1 MEYNGLNRMNPLDI
15 FRRTPRSNCG
25 NCGHPTCL
33 AFAAAVAKTGEDP
46 RRCPEIDMTGLVIPK
61 TAPGERPDPA
71 REHDLALIEHLK
83 SKVALLDFSAIAT
96 TLGASWSQG
105 RPDSLFFSYLNREAE
120 VSKEGV
126 LIQRRPPVDPRDQ
139 ILLYNYVHA
148 GGGRV
153 PDHTWIGLESLPN
166 TISKVKT
173 LATYGEEPLARLFTG
188 RLPMMAA
195 MMQQAGG
202 VPVADVPAT
211 AGFIV
216 PVLPMVPLFVPFWD
230 EEPEEGF
237 SARVKILFDR
247 YVLDFLD
254 LESLVFSAERLAER
268 VIELAGNPD

>member
-1 MEYNGLNRMNPLDI
+1 MAKRLELMNPLDI

-25 NCGHPTCL
+25 RCGHPTCL

-46 RRCPEIDMTGLVIPK
+46 RRCPEMDMVGIAVTREAPTGRLD
-61 TAPGERPDPA
+61 PG
-71 REHDLALIEHLK
+71 REHDLGLIEHLK
-83 SKVALLDFSAIAT
+83 SKVALLDFAAIAGL
-96 TLGASWSQG
+96 LGARWNQS
-105 RPDSLFFSYLNREAE
+105 RPDSLFFSYLNRETE

-126 LIQRRPPVDPRDQ
+126 LLEGRPPADLRDQ

-153 PDHTWIGLESLPN
+153 PDYTWIGLESLPN

-173 LATYGEEPLARLFTG
+173 LATYGEEPLAHLFTG
-188 RLPMMAA
+188 RLTAIEPLIHK
-195 MMQQAGG
+195 AGG
-202 VPVADVPAT
+202 VPVPEVSAT

-216 PVLPMVPLFVPFWD
+216 PVLPVVPLFLLFWD

-237 SARVKILFDR
+237 NARVKILFDR

-254 LESLVFSAERLAER
+254 LESLVFTAERLAER
-268 VIELAGNPD
+268 LIELAGTTE

>member
-1 MEYNGLNRMNPLDI
+1 MNPLDI
-15 FRRTPRSNCG
+15 FRLTPRSNCG
-25 NCGHPTCL
+25 RCGHPTCL

-46 RRCPEIDMTGLVIPK
+46 HRCPEIDLTGLAVPM
-61 TAPGERPDPA
+61 AASVARPDPA

-83 SKVALLDFSAIAT
+83 SKVALLDFAAIAGP
-96 TLGASWSQG
+96 LGACWNQS

-120 VSKEGV
+120 VSKERV
-126 LIQRRPPVDPRDQ
+126 LLAGRPPVDLRDQ

-148 GGGRV
+148 AGGRV
-153 PDHTWIGLESLPN
+153 PDSTWIGLESLPN

-188 RLPMMAA
+188 RLSMMAT
-195 MMQQAGG
+195 MMQQVGG
-202 VPVADVPAT
+202 VPVPNVSAT

-216 PVLPMVPLFVPFWD
+216 PVLPMVPQFILFWD

-237 SARVKILFDR
+237 SARIKILFDR

-254 LESLVFSAERLAER
+254 LESLVFTAERLAER
-268 VIELAGNPD
+268 LIELAGAPD